1 MCNHTYTEDYSKA
14 PRGIGVKCPYTAI
27 YNQLAEAPPSLAT
40 PVSFDPRLPLDPT
53 GACLF
58 HSKMAAWKRAN
69 DFRVRFLQLLSVLDL
84 QESGPKYYDF
94 AEFVFVGEDPVK
106 EGGEKCLHLSDLIF
120 RKHAI
125 LWGASFLDAVELAD
139 VTFQDGAKFKNATF
153 HSHLTFNRARLRGA
167 EFVQSIF
174 KGKASFRQTA
184 FDSYSLFA
192 EARFA
197 GSTVSFE
204 ESSFDGIT
212 DFSNASFDSE
222 DDQAVVL
229 FRNIQFKDFLDFK
242 GAAFNIQVSFD
253 NVSFGG
259 VTEFIDTTFQI
270 VKSAARYRGT
280 AVEFKQ
286 IEVLEGADLSF
297 KSTSASK
304 RLFSHDVTFSFRDD
318 PQGTVRFENVNFNE
332 IAPASRKR
340 LTSLAKSGKVEIGP
354 GCIKYRFQT
363 EVKTILINEGHASLI
378 LELAGTFANY
388 FTAQN
393 GVNLGL
399 EVVEKTSTHV
409 MLFYFTDEDIQES
422 EFFARLKRSEQDL
435 WNLLAVSPDVFGLLD
450 GSVSETSLTSPKT
463 AIINAVD
470 GASALLG
477 TFFRVGIRIAIGRWR
492 EADTRSL
499 LEAIRF
505 NPDDID
511 ARAAALHKV
520 ILSQYTGRNLVGI
533 SHAQNKGLPA
543 INSGDRLLTG
553 YSEARDGQKQ
563 PAKVTI
569 LFLGANRALAPLQ
582 LEEEV
587 SKIQMNLKMSKG
599 RENLVFRQEWM
610 VTIETLMQSILDESP
625 NMVHFSG
632 HGEESGIVLQDP
644 YGKPA
649 VVTAEALG
657 SLFKLFKDTVTCV
670 VLNSCFSEHQAI
682 AIREH
687 IPYVIG
693 VRSEIPDFAAIAFST
708 GFYKGIGAGRNV
720 PFAFELG
727 KVAMELLGVAG
738 EDATVLL

>member
-1 MCNHTYTEDYSKA
+1 MCNHIYTADYSRA
-14 PRGIGVKCPYTAI
+14 ARGIGHKCPYTAL
-27 YNQLAEAPPSLAT
+27 YNQFAETPPSLGT

-58 HSKMAAWKRAN
+58 HSKMAEWKREN
-69 DFRVRFLQLLSVLDL
+69 DFRARFLQLLSVLDL
-84 QESGPKYYDF
+84 QESGPNYYDF

-120 RKHAI
+120 RKDAV
-125 LWGASFLDAVELAD
+125 LMGASFLDAAELTD
-139 VTFQDGAKFKNATF
+139 VTFQNGAKFVKSTF
-153 HSHLTFNRARLRGA
+153 HSHLTFNRVRLRGA
-167 EFVQSIF
+167 EFDRSIF

-192 EARFA
+192 EARFV

-204 ESSFDGIT
+204 EASFDGIT
-212 DFSNASFDSE
+212 DFSKASFDSE
-222 DDQAVVL
+222 DDQAVVR
-229 FRNIQFKDFLDFK
+229 FRNVQFKDFLDFK
-242 GAAFNIQVSFD
+242 GTAFNIQVSFE

-286 IEVLEGADLSF
+286 IEVLEGAELSF

-340 LTSLAKSGKVEIGP
+340 LTSLAKSGNVEIGP

-363 EVKTILINEGHASLI
+363 EVKTIPINEGHAPLI

-409 MLFYFTDEDIQES
+409 ILFYFTDEDIQES
-422 EFFARLKRSEQDL
+422 EFFARLKSSEQDL
-435 WNLLAVSPDVFGLLD
+435 WNLLAVSPNVFGLLD

-470 GASALLG
+470 GVSALMG

-505 NPDDID
+505 NPDDTE
-511 ARAAALHKV
+511 ARAAILHKV
-520 ILSQYTGRNLVGI
+520 ILSQYTGRNLVDI
-533 SHAQNKGLPA
+533 SRAQNQGLPA
-543 INSGDRLLTG
+543 IDSGRGLLTRYPG
-553 YSEARDGQKQ
+553 ASDGQKQ
-563 PAKVTI
+563 PAKATI
-569 LFLGANRALAPLQ
+569 LFLGANGAFAPLQ
-582 LEEEV
+582 LEAEV
-587 SKIQMNLKMSKG
+587 SKIQMNLKMARE
-599 RENLVFRQEWM
+599 RENLVFRQEWG
-610 VTIETLMQSILDESP
+610 VTIDTLMQSILDESP
-625 NMVHFSG
+625 SMVHFSG

-644 YGKPA
+644 HGNPA

-657 SLFKLFKDTVTCV
+657 SLFKLFKNTVTCV
-670 VLNSCFSEHQAI
+670 VLNSCFSEDQAI
-682 AIREH
+682 AIRAH

-693 VRSEIPDFAAIAFST
+693 VRSEIPDSAAIAFST
-708 GFYKGIGAGRNV
+708 GFYKGIGAGRDV

-727 KVAMELLGVAG
+727 KVAMELWGVAG

>member
-1 MCNHTYTEDYSKA
+1 MCNHIYTADYSKA
-14 PRGIGVKCPYTAI
+14 PRAIGHQCPYTAL
-27 YNQLAEAPPSLAT
+27 YDQLREVPPGLGTSM
-40 PVSFDPRLPLDPT
+40 SFDPRLPLDPT

-58 HSKMAAWKRAN
+58 HSKMAEWKREN
-69 DFRVRFLQLLSVLDL
+69 DFRARFLQMLSLLDL
-84 QESGPKYYDF
+84 QEAGPKYYDF
-94 AEFVFVGEDPVK
+94 AEFVFVGEEPVK
-106 EGGEKCLHLSDLIF
+106 GGEEKRLHLSDLIF
-120 RKHAI
+120 RKHSI
-125 LWGASFLDAVELAD
+125 FWGASFIDAAELTD
-139 VTFQDGAKFKNATF
+139 VTFQNGAKFEAVNF
-153 HSHLTFNRARLRGA
+153 HSHLTFNRVSLRGA
-167 EFVQSIF
+167 EFAHSVF
-174 KGKASFRQTA
+174 KGKASFLHNT
-184 FDSYSLFA
+184 FDSYALFTG
-192 EARFA
+192 ARFA
-197 GSTVSFE
+197 GPTISFE

-212 DFSNASFDSE
+212 DFSNVSFDSK
-222 DDQAVVL
+222 DDQAVVR
-229 FRNIQFKDFLDFK
+229 FRNTQFKDFLDFK
-242 GAAFNIQVSFD
+242 GAAFNVQVIFD

-259 VTEFIDTTFQI
+259 VTEFIDTTFELI
-270 VKSAARYRGT
+270 KSAARYRGT

-286 IEVLEGADLSF
+286 IEVLKGADLSF
-297 KSTSASK
+297 KGTSASK
-304 RLFSHDVTFSFRDD
+304 RLFSHDVTFSFKDD

-340 LTSLAKSGKVEIGP
+340 LTGLAKSGNVEIGP

-363 EVKTILINEGHASLI
+363 EVKTIPVNEGHAPLI

-399 EVVEKTSTHV
+399 EVVDRTSTHI
-409 MLFYFTDEDIQES
+409 MLFYFTDEDIEES

-435 WNLLAVSPDVFGLLD
+435 WNLLAVSPNVFGLLD
-450 GSVSETSLTSPKT
+450 GGVSEASLTSPKA

-470 GASALLG
+470 GVSALLG

-505 NPDDID
+505 NRDDID
-511 ARAAALHKV
+511 SRAAILHKV

-533 SHAQNKGLPA
+533 SHAQNIGLPA
-543 INSGDRLLTG
+543 IDSGSELLAG
-553 YSEARDGQKQ
+553 YYEARNDQKQ
-563 PAKVTI
+563 PPKVTI
-569 LFLGANRALAPLQ
+569 LFLGANRELAPLQ

-587 SKIQMNLKMSKG
+587 SKIQMNLKMA
-599 RENLVFRQEWM
+599 RERDNLVFRQEWA
-610 VTIETLMQSILDESP
+610 VTIDTLMQSILDESP

-632 HGEESGIVLQDP
+632 HGEESGIVLLDS

-649 VVTAEALG
+649 VVTGEALG

-682 AIREH
+682 AIRAH

-693 VRSEIPDFAAIAFST
+693 VRTEIPDFAAIAFST
-708 GFYKGIGAGRNV
+708 GFYKGIGAGRDV

-727 KVAMELLGVAG
+727 KVAMELWGVAG